1 MSFINHFI
9 CSCLLYSS
17 ALGAFDYFNYLS
29 DALIAFA
36 ALGAFD
42 YFNYLSDVL
51 IAFVYAFNS

>member
-1 MSFINHFI
+1 MTRIREEEE
-9 CSCLLYSS
+9 
-17 ALGAFDYFNYLS
+17 DYFNYLS

-42 YFNYLSDVL
+42 YFNYLSDAL